1 MGLPNPY
8 RLRPFLG
15 ARVPLNFSFS
25 TTINMH
31 NPYETPLQVSGL
43 TGLVG
48 QECLHNY
55 YYYYT
60 LVLSNYLFQSKQ
72 ACEAFTTVIIT
83 APVCHVNIKKSNS
96 ISFSSFLSCFAS
108 SVLLDYFRNMG
119 WKCVQV
125 LVFFF
130 GNQRLFGCTHVKVAG
145 EIIRE

>member
-31 NPYETPLQVSGL
+31 NPYESPLQVSGL

-55 YYYYT
+55 YYYYYT
-60 LVLSNYLFQSKQ
+60 CIISALKLFVSEQ
-72 ACEAFTTVIIT
+72 T
-83 APVCHVNIKKSNS
+83 
-96 ISFSSFLSCFAS
+96 
-108 SVLLDYFRNMG
+108 SV
-119 WKCVQV
+119 
-125 LVFFF
+125 
-130 GNQRLFGCTHVKVAG
+130 
-145 EIIRE
+145 